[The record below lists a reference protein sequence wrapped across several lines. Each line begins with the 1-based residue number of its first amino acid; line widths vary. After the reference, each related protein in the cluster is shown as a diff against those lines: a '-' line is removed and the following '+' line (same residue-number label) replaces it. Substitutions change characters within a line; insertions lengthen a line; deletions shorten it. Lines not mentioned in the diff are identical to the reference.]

1 MKEYKV
7 KCFKY
12 DYDGSK
18 SNLSEVRRVRED
30 DPNLLKEYWK
40 IEVLNITE
48 KLICDECQGTGYVE
62 TPDSSDLFFDNEK
75 CPHCKGLGIVVN
87 ILK

>member
-30 DPNLLKEYWK
+30 TPNLLKEYWK

-48 KLICDECQGTGYVE
+48 KLSCDKCRGTGHILPLWLAPPSYFNE
-62 TPDSSDLFFDNEK
+62 EK
-75 CPHCKGLGIVVN
+75 CPNCKGLGVIVK
-87 ILK
+87 IF